1 MRSHIVIADFM
12 TDTHYS
18 GALVDYIMRIA
29 PPSLDTSTL
38 SGSGG
43 CTIRLPAYHYHLDVL
58 HPSSGLAVFWSLV
71 LWSCALVEF
80 NWRNI
85 GHTFGQRFIV
95 QDNSLQSI
103 SVSILD
109 TLPVA
114 GSVVGKAFIPL
125 AATLGLLVLGVLA
138 CWVADEPLYSFHC
151 TYNHIDTRL
160 RLLAQ
165 PMYHPAHTCMLS
177 HSGIFASHSPAHA
190 GFARAGLRCTTKIS
204 IDSK

>member
-1 MRSHIVIADFM
+1 MRSHIVIADFK

-29 PPSLDTSTL
+29 SPSLDTSTL
-38 SGSGG
+38 SGFGG
-43 CTIRLPAYHYHLDVL
+43 CTIRLTAYHYHLDVL
-58 HPSSGLAVFWSLV
+58 HLSSGLAVFWSLV

-95 QDNSLQSI
+95 QDNSLRSI
-103 SVSILD
+103 SVSIRD

-125 AATLGLLVLGVLA
+125 AATLGLFGARRACMLGRRRASLLL
-138 CWVADEPLYSFHC
+138 PLY
-151 TYNHIDTRL
+151 I
-160 RLLAQ
+160 
-165 PMYHPAHTCMLS
+165 
-177 HSGIFASHSPAHA
+177 
-190 GFARAGLRCTTKIS
+190 
-204 IDSK
+204 